1 MKSWPVILVV
11 VLAAV
16 ASAAAAPLASSA
28 RAAIP
33 YHVQQ
38 IISVD
43 YRALRN
49 SESGMALK
57 ARVLP
62 DNLKQFE
69 EAMRGMG
76 LDPEKDVEQLTF
88 VAFRAQ
94 NSLNSVGL
102 AQGNFDQKKFTAKM
116 KLRKQKVEKYRLNA
130 IYPSGTGLVLS
141 FLDPTTMVFG
151 DAGAVKRALDARDG
165 EAESVGTN
173 SQVNDLITDVEDGA
187 VWSVL
192 DQAGTQNMMHSA
204 LGEAA
209 GLADYEFVKKR
220 LLGSRYTVDF
230 SRGVNF
236 DLDVVTSD
244 SMTAATLSSLMK
256 AGMMFK
262 RASATAV
269 EKTAMDSM
277 TVDNSSSNLQVHFKA
292 DDRKFQSL
300 LQTDLFAAVSR

>member
-1 MKSWPVILVV
+1 MKRWAILFLVV
-11 VLAAV
+11 IAAV
-16 ASAAAAPLASSA
+16 GGSVAAPLGSSA
-28 RAAIP
+28 RTAIP
-33 YHVQQ
+33 FHVQQ

-69 EAMRGMG
+69 QGLRGMG
-76 LDPEKDVEQLTF
+76 LDPDKDVEQLAF
-88 VAFRAQ
+88 VAFRVK
-94 NSLNSVGL
+94 NSLASVGL
-102 AQGNFDQKKFTAKM
+102 AQGSFDQKKFIGKM
-116 KLRKQKVEKYRLNA
+116 KLRKVKAEKYRLND
-130 IYPSGTGLVLS
+130 IYPTGTGLVLS

-151 DAGAVKRALDARDG
+151 DSGAVKRALDARDG

-173 SQVNDLITDVEDGA
+173 GQVNDLIANVEDGA

-209 GLADYEFVKKR
+209 SLADYEFVKKR

-230 SRGVNF
+230 ARGVNF
-236 DLDVVTSD
+236 DLDVVTAD
-244 SMTAATLSSLMK
+244 SMTAATLSSLLK

-262 RASATAV
+262 RSSASAA
-269 EKTAMDSM
+269 EKTAMESM
-277 TVDNSSSNLQVHFKA
+277 TVDNSNSDLQVHFKA

-300 LQTDLFAAVSR
+300 LETNLFAAVSR